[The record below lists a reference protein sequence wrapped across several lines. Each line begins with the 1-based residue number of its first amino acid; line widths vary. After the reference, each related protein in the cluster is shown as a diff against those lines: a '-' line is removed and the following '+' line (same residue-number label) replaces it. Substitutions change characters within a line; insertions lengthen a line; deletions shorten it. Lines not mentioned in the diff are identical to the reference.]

1 MDNHCFF
8 FGWRIADTI
17 RCRLVFESVR
27 GNPLWPDLIR
37 SDQTNRIKQRKGTE
51 LQQMSYLYMLCC
63 ILIFMMKRVTVCGKG
78 IFHSTQFCI
87 NSIFFGL
94 GYELEADRQSALLF
108 IFHNSVLTNWWLCFS
123 LMIIQWKSSVV
134 CNSAILIF
142 CTYSVPF
149 EFRLIKKA

>member
-8 FGWRIADTI
+8 FSWSIADTI

-27 GNPLWPDLIR
+27 GNPLWPDLIW

-108 IFHNSVLTNWWLCFS
+108 IFHNSVLTNWWLYFHWWLFNESHLLFMILRFWFS
-123 LMIIQWKSSVV
+123 VLILYLLNSV
-134 CNSAILIF
+134 S
-142 CTYSVPF
+142 
-149 EFRLIKKA
+149 